1 MLVDTLRFALA
12 ALWTHKLRTI
22 LTALGMVIGNASVII
37 VATVALTGRA
47 FVVRLIEGVGSN
59 LIYAYYEPGGNVAG
73 EAQSDYILPDDVAAV
88 RAQLGDVASGVAGVV
103 KIFDRMLLD
112 GRQRE
117 VAVLGADADYR
128 VVRHLTLTAGRFY
141 DDAEIRGRDKVCL
154 LTADLATRLYGSPQN
169 SLGGIIKVHGLQ
181 FNVVGVFREGI
192 PTFGQSEISGESVLI
207 PITVMQY
214 FSERPRVDPLYVSV
228 RTPAQVEATTRLV
241 RQILASRHRPGSL
254 YTVNNLASLLSTAQ
268 QISVALTIVL
278 FLVSAI
284 ALTISGIFIMNI
296 MLVTVT
302 ERTREIG
309 LRMALGATRRQVQ
322 LQFLCEAGAISFFG
336 GVAGI
341 LAGVTLPL
349 AARHFL
355 TEVEIPISPLAI
367 LAALVV
373 SCTVGVA
380 FGMLPASRAA
390 RLSPTEALRYE

>member
-1 MLVDTLRFALA
+1 
-12 ALWTHKLRTI
+12 
-22 LTALGMVIGNASVII
+22 
-37 VATVALTGRA
+37 
-47 FVVRLIEGVGSN
+47 
-59 LIYAYYEPGGNVAG
+59 
-73 EAQSDYILPDDVAAV
+73 
-88 RAQLGDVASGVAGVV
+88 
-103 KIFDRMLLD
+103 
-112 GRQRE
+112 
-117 VAVLGADADYR
+117 
-128 VVRHLTLTAGRFY
+128 
-141 DDAEIRGRDKVCL
+141 
-154 LTADLATRLYGSPQN
+154 
-169 SLGGIIKVHGLQ
+169 
-181 FNVVGVFREGI
+181 
-192 PTFGQSEISGESVLI
+192 VLI

-228 RTPAQVEATTRLV
+228 RTPSQVEPATRLV

-341 LAGVTLPL
+341 LAGVMLPL